1 MEAASGALSELRLEK
16 GVKGWDPVKVPS
28 RSSLKSTP
36 IATPEGSL
44 RGGSLYTTRAAD
56 GGAADANGGM
66 AANGVSTSST
76 SSGLSFAPSGGSGS
90 GSGRVGWTELN
101 NALNAK
107 LLSKS
112 TMLDKQHVAEEV
124 DDRDV
129 KTPDNWIPRH
139 PDLVRLTGKHPF
151 NCEAPLSMLVDQGF
165 ITPPSLHFV
174 RNHGA
179 APQLS
184 FDDHRLEVRG
194 LVDTP
199 LTLSMEDILAMP
211 SVTIPVTLTCAG
223 NRRKEQNMTKQTI
236 GFSWG
241 AAATSCNFW
250 TGVRLR
256 DVLEK
261 AGIQMDK
268 ARHVCFVGCDDL
280 PGGKYGT
287 SIDLATAMD
296 QFGEVMLAY
305 EQNGIRLTP
314 DHGAPLRVVIPGW
327 IGGRMVKW
335 LTGVSVTAEE
345 SQEHYHFFDNRIMP
359 PHVDAELAKSEG
371 WWYKREYLFNQ
382 LNINSAI
389 SSPANGE
396 LMSLSGA
403 GVYTLKGY
411 AYSGGGR
418 KVTRVEV
425 SVDGGK
431 TWLLATLDH
440 PEERH
445 SHAPSYGR
453 YYCWCFWEYTIDKFA
468 LLNAATSSGELLV
481 RAWDEG
487 NNTQPAKLT
496 WNLMGMGNNCYFR
509 VTVAPK
515 QSSGE
520 FALEFLHPTVPGPA
534 EGGWMPPPQESVVA
548 AAAAAVVA
556 ETLKRAKSAPQINK
570 MDQEDTKTYTM
581 EEVAKHD
588 TEEDSWIVVHNK
600 VYDCTPFLKDHPGGG
615 ASIVMNAGAD
625 CTEEFDAIHSTKAKG
640 MLDDYYIGELAIED
654 IEDEPEQ
661 PALHMSKSSVQL
673 MKDDFKE
680 QSVRK
685 AVADEEAAPVAP
697 VALNPKKWVHFPLI
711 QKEELSH
718 DTRRFRFGLPTEGH
732 RLGLPVGF
740 HMFLAATIEGSMV
753 MRAYTPTSSDAQLGY
768 FDLVIKV
775 YFANVHPKFPDGG
788 KLTQFMEEMSIGD
801 EIRVKGPLGHIEY
814 RGRGEMTIDGKPR
827 TVSALTGLM
836 AGSGITPFY
845 QILQAVMADPED
857 KTELYLIYANQ
868 TPEDVLLRSELDK
881 MAAERDNIHVWYTCD
896 RAPEDWQFDIGFM
909 TEKMIKE
916 HGAPSGPDVLGLS
929 CGPPPFIK
937 FAATPSLTK
946 NGYAEENQFL
956 F

>member
-16 GVKGWDPVKVPS
+16 GFKGWDPVKVPS

-44 RGGSLYTTRAAD
+44 RGGSLYTSRAAD
-56 GGAADANGGM
+56 
-66 AANGVSTSST
+66 
-76 SSGLSFAPSGGSGS
+76 SGLSAAAGSSGS
-90 GSGRVGWTELN
+90 GATAPNGEAASFSPSSSGSSSGRVGWTELN
-101 NALNAK
+101 DALNAK
-107 LLSKS
+107 LASKS
-112 TMLDKQHVAEEV
+112 MMLDKQHVSEAI

-139 PDLVRLTGKHPF
+139 PALVRLTGKHPF

-184 FDDHRLEVRG
+184 FEDHRMEVTG
-194 LVDTP
+194 LVDKP
-199 LTLSMEDILAMP
+199 LNLSMEDILSMP

-256 DVLEK
+256 DVLQK

-296 QFGEVMLAY
+296 PYGEVMLAY

-314 DHGAPLRVVIPGW
+314 DHGAPLRVIIPGW

-382 LNINSAI
+382 LNINSAM

-425 SVDGGK
+425 SIDGGK
-431 TWLLATLDH
+431 TWLLATVDH

-453 YYCWCFWEYTIDKFA
+453 YYCWAFWEYTIDKFA

-548 AAAAAVVA
+548 AAAAAAVA

-570 MDQEDTKTYTM
+570 MDQEGEKTYTL
-581 EEVAKHD
+581 EEIAKHD
-588 TEEDSWIVVHNK
+588 TDGDSWIVVHNK
-600 VYDCTPFLKDHPGGG
+600 VYDATPFLKDHPG
-615 ASIVMNAGAD
+615 AARR
-625 CTEEFDAIHSTKAKG
+625 
-640 MLDDYYIGELAIED
+640 
-654 IEDEPEQ
+654 
-661 PALHMSKSSVQL
+661 SS
-673 MKDDFKE
+673 
-680 QSVRK
+680 
-685 AVADEEAAPVAP
+685 
-697 VALNPKKWVHFPLI
+697 
-711 QKEELSH
+711 
-718 DTRRFRFGLPTEGH
+718 
-732 RLGLPVGF
+732 
-740 HMFLAATIEGSMV
+740 
-753 MRAYTPTSSDAQLGY
+753 
-768 FDLVIKV
+768 
-775 YFANVHPKFPDGG
+775 
-788 KLTQFMEEMSIGD
+788 
-801 EIRVKGPLGHIEY
+801 
-814 RGRGEMTIDGKPR
+814 
-827 TVSALTGLM
+827 
-836 AGSGITPFY
+836 
-845 QILQAVMADPED
+845 
-857 KTELYLIYANQ
+857 
-868 TPEDVLLRSELDK
+868 
-881 MAAERDNIHVWYTCD
+881 
-896 RAPEDWQFDIGFM
+896 
-909 TEKMIKE
+909 
-916 HGAPSGPDVLGLS
+916 
-929 CGPPPFIK
+929 
-937 FAATPSLTK
+937 
-946 NGYAEENQFL
+946 
-956 F
+956 

>member
-44 RGGSLYTTRAAD
+44 RGGSLYSSRAAD
-56 GGAADANGGM
+56 NGLSAAAG
-66 AANGVSTSST
+66 
-76 SSGLSFAPSGGSGS
+76 SSGPGTMASNGETASSSPGSSGS
-90 GSGRVGWTELN
+90 SNGRVGWTELN
-101 NALNAK
+101 DALNAK
-107 LLSKS
+107 LASKS
-112 TMLDKQHVAEEV
+112 TLLDKQHVTEEI
-124 DDRDV
+124 DERDV

-139 PDLVRLTGKHPF
+139 PAMVRLTGKHPF
-151 NCEAPLSMLVDQGF
+151 NSEAPLSMLVDQGF

-184 FDDHRLEVRG
+184 FEDHRMEVTG
-194 LVDTP
+194 LVDKP
-199 LTLSMEDILAMP
+199 LTLSMEDILSMP

-256 DVLEK
+256 DVLTK

-296 QFGEVMLAY
+296 PFGEVMLAY

-314 DHGAPLRVVIPGW
+314 DHGAPLRVIIPGW

-382 LNINSAI
+382 LNINSAM

-425 SVDGGK
+425 SIDGGK
-431 TWLLATLDH
+431 TWLLATVDH

-445 SHAPSYGR
+445 SHSPSYGR
-453 YYCWCFWEYTIDKFA
+453 YYCWAFWEYTIDKFA

-548 AAAAAVVA
+548 AAAAAAVA

-570 MDQEDTKTYTM
+570 MDQEGEKTYTL
-581 EEVAKHD
+581 EEIAKHD
-588 TEEDSWIVVHNK
+588 TDEDSWIVVHNK
-600 VYDCTPFLKDHPGGG
+600 VYDATPFLKDHPGGG

-625 CTEEFDAIHSTKAKG
+625 CTEEFDAIHSTKAKA

-680 QSVRK
+680 QSVRSVQK
-685 AVADEEAAPVAP
+685 GTANVAKESHAP
-697 VALNPKKWVHFPLI
+697 VALNPKKWMNFPLI
-711 QKEELSH
+711 EKEELSH
-718 DTRRFRFGLPTEGH
+718 DTRRFRFGLPTKEH
-732 RLGLPVGF
+732 RLGLPIGF
-740 HMFLAATIEGSMV
+740 HMFLSATVDGALV

-788 KLTQFMEEMSIGD
+788 KLTQYLESLSLGD
-801 EIRVKGPLGHIEY
+801 EVRVKGPLGHIEY
-814 RGRGEMTIDGKPR
+814 RGRGEMIIDGKPR

-845 QILQAVMADPED
+845 QILQAVAADPED
-857 KTELYLIYANQ
+857 NTPLYLIYANQ
-868 TPEDVLLRSELDK
+868 SPEDVLLRAELDK
-881 MAAERDNIHVWYTCD
+881 LDAEHENIHVWYTCD
-896 RAPEDWQFDIGFM
+896 RAPENWQYDIGFV
-909 TEKMIKE
+909 TEAMVKA
-916 HGAPSGPDVLGLS
+916 HGAPAGPDVLGLS

-937 FAATPSLTK
+937 FAAAPNLSK
-946 NGYAEENQFL
+946 NGYAEDCQFL